1 MRDKEKNEMDAY
13 ERSNAEAAERAA
25 AKVGAPYQGGG
36 SEMNWYRWE
45 GSNPGGSMERGAG
58 METLHHAGLQVYAD
72 GEWHPVTGFGYHTQP
87 ARPAADNAADREP
100 EDSPERPA
108 LQDSSAYLL
117 EAAGAMTCEGLELVG
132 RLRRE
137 LDREDSDAEYLALD
151 MELLLQRLHSV
162 MLMVQETEGV
172 DVP

>member
-1 MRDKEKNEMDAY
+1 MDAY

-25 AKVGAPYQGGG
+25 AKVGGPYQGGCR
-36 SEMNWYRWE
+36 EMDWYRWE

-58 METLHHAGLQVYAD
+58 MESLHHAGLQVYAD
-72 GEWHPVTGFGYHTQP
+72 GEWHPVTGFGCHTQP
-87 ARPAADNAADREP
+87 AADSGAGREP

-108 LQDSSAYLL
+108 LRDSSAYLL

-137 LDREDSDAEYLALD
+137 LDREDSDAEYLARD
-151 MELLLQRLHSV
+151 MELLLRRLHSV